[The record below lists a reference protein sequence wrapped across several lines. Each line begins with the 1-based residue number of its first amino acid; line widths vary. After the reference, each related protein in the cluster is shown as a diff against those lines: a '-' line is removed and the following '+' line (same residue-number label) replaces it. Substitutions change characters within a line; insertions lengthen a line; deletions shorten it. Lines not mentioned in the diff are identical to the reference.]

1 MASNNI
7 GSYSAYHLWLGRVK
21 DSTKS
26 SRINRY
32 ASYGFLGTVEWA
44 LDLTNFVLTAAE
56 ADATSN
62 ITAAEDAFTAAL
74 SLSGYNTSNFE
85 TYNLTLLASKLVGWH
100 GCDPLQKKE
109 IYSGWQQSWEIMN
122 YMMSEAYDDKI
133 NWNEAATVE
142 YLGAPAM
149 NQHLRERFKNIYV
162 NLATIQP
169 GWIGMP
175 WDWRIVARCDD
186 PHLACSC
193 GRDTQTVAYTVNSDQ
208 DEPSAPAI
216 NFCPPYFGQPTLKTV
231 LESANPGFTP
241 AIYADMNNYNGNQA
255 TTWMH
260 ELLHIDWV
268 ALANGWGPNTH
279 VTDIK
284 MKYNYDTG
292 PKWVTA
298 YAPYLNKGLARV
310 QTQFADWT
318 IQNADSMALFA
329 LAKFIQNKLG
339 DIYPHLPLAPPPPL
353 DVKRYLVPG
362 YFDYYANGTG
372 EILNQTAMDDASWT
386 ASMGTCALGT
396 DPDGAAGSA
405 AIATVTSWPVQT
417 DYPDDYL
424 SSWSSWAGLAT
435 STTTKATSTTTA
447 APTPTESWSIA
458 IYSEKDCSGD
468 YYVVSGYN
476 EDTTQNTCLVINDL
490 TTTSSDTDVSC
501 GWYTDG
507 GFSNTSCDKGT
518 LTKPLS
524 WRITGPNG
532 AICTAYNTNTCDNNG
547 YEDAY
552 TTWDECHNYSSSN
565 FDTEEWIALQC
576 GL

>member
-1 MASNNI
+1 MTYDLHGQWDWNNTFVNPGCTNGNCLRSHVNLTETEYALSMITKAGVSPSKVVVGIASYGRSFGMEDPSCTDPECLFTGPNSTATEGDCTGTAGYI
-7 GSYSAYHLWLGRVK
+7 SQAELAKLTTSGLTRRSVATWYDDTSDSDMMTYGDGTWVAYMK

-292 PKWVTA
+292 H
-298 YAPYLNKGLARV
+298 GIR
-310 QTQFADWT
+310 
-318 IQNADSMALFA
+318 
-329 LAKFIQNKLG
+329 
-339 DIYPHLPLAPPPPL
+339 
-353 DVKRYLVPG
+353 
-362 YFDYYANGTG
+362 
-372 EILNQTAMDDASWT
+372 
-386 ASMGTCALGT
+386 
-396 DPDGAAGSA
+396 
-405 AIATVTSWPVQT
+405 TV
-417 DYPDDYL
+417 L
-424 SSWSSWAGLAT
+424 
-435 STTTKATSTTTA
+435 
-447 APTPTESWSIA
+447 E
-458 IYSEKDCSGD
+458 
-468 YYVVSGYN
+468 
-476 EDTTQNTCLVINDL
+476 
-490 TTTSSDTDVSC
+490 
-501 GWYTDG
+501 
-507 GFSNTSCDKGT
+507 
-518 LTKPLS
+518 
-524 WRITGPNG
+524 
-532 AICTAYNTNTCDNNG
+532 
-547 YEDAY
+547 
-552 TTWDECHNYSSSN
+552 
-565 FDTEEWIALQC
+565 
-576 GL
+576 